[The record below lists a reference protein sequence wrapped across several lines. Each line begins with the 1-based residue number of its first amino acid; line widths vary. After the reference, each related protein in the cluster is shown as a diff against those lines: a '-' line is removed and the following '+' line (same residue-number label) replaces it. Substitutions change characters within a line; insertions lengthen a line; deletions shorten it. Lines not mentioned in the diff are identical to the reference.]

1 LRKQQ
6 AKNNKPKTTSI
17 EKKKMS
23 DNSRQIYTRPAWL
36 IIVLAIAPAIGLG
49 ICRFAYARVLP
60 DMRESLGWSWSTA
73 GLMNTV
79 NSAGYLIGAVAASR
93 VIRRFGMLANL
104 KYGTVICIVTL
115 ALPAITDNA
124 VIFGA
129 SRLISGIAGA
139 FAMISGSALASHI
152 AQAQPSRQ
160 AFYLSLFYIGPAVGI
175 LISGFVAPFM
185 LEWFGAGSWWIVW
198 AALAAI
204 SAVMAMA
211 LPAVRLSEPGPPAG
225 AAKATVRTGSIIFYL
240 IGYTLFGAG
249 YIAYMTFMIAYVRNA
264 GAGAAAQCAF
274 WTCIGVGA
282 IAQPW
287 VWGGAMAKAA
297 SGRLTA
303 LLLALTAVGALIPL
317 LGNTPLVLAISAA
330 VFGNAFFAVVSSAT
344 AFARLNYPPNAW
356 PSSIALVTLA
366 FSVGQTLGPIAT
378 GAMTDAFG
386 SLSYALNVSAAMLVA
401 GVVACMIH
409 TIVTRDGTPRTQPL
423 QHGGSA

>member
-1 LRKQQ
+1 
-6 AKNNKPKTTSI
+6 
-17 EKKKMS
+17 
-23 DNSRQIYTRPAWL
+23 
-36 IIVLAIAPAIGLG
+36 
-49 ICRFAYARVLP
+49 
-60 DMRESLGWSWSTA
+60 MRESLGWSWSTA

-152 AQAQPSRQ
+152 AQAQASRQ

-423 QHGGSA
+423 QHGGSV